1 MFFVL
6 TQQTIY
12 TKMNR
17 RKISGITFKSSQV
30 ELNVFRPMDLFAI
43 AQNIFDMDGERL
55 HNRLVATELLKMGKT
70 EVEIIRDQKNKFQ
83 FQAI

>member
-1 MFFVL
+1 
-6 TQQTIY
+6 
-12 TKMNR
+12 MNR
-17 RKISGITFKSSQV
+17 RKLQGITFKSNQF

-55 HNRLVATELLKMGKT
+55 PNKLVATKLLKMEKT
-70 EVEIIRDQKNKFQ
+70 EVEIIKDPQNKFQ